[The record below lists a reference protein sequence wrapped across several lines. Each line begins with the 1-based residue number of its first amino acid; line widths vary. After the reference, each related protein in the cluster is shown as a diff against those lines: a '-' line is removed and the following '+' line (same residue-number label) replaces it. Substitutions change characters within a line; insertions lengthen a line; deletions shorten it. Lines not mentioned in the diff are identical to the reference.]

1 MVKTKPKG
9 SARSMKPFYTALTL
23 IAVVGA
29 ATLAYVA
36 SRPKAGARTLDPNLP
51 PAKAEGYF
59 AGNPTARVQVVEFAD
74 YECPSCMQ
82 FATITEPDVRTRLV
96 ETGQIGYR
104 FFDYPLPQHRN
115 TMSASNTAACANE
128 QGKFWPMHDRIFMG
142 QYDWNTQA
150 SRNPKGIFKGYA
162 KELGLDVDK
171 WEACFDS
178 QVHYRDI
185 EANRAEGE
193 RRAINSTPTFIFGS
207 RVRPGNI
214 GYDEFKAIVDSVASE
229 APAATAP
236 PAVAP
241 VATPVTGAAKPR

>member
-1 MVKTKPKG
+1 MVKASPRR
-9 SARSMKPFYTALTL
+9 SARSMKPFYTGLAL
-23 IAVVGA
+23 IAVAGA

-36 SRPKAGARTLDPNLP
+36 SQPKAGARTLDPNLP

-59 AGNPTARVQVVEFAD
+59 AGNAAARVQVVEFAD
-74 YECPSCMQ
+74 FECPSCMQ
-82 FATITEPDVRTRLV
+82 FSTITEPDVRTRLV

-115 TMSASNTAACANE
+115 TMAASNTAACANE

-142 QYDWNTQA
+142 QFDWNTQA

-162 KELGLDVDK
+162 KELGLDVGK
-171 WEACFDS
+171 WEACYDS

-193 RRAINSTPTFIFGS
+193 RRVINSTPTFIIGN

-214 GYDEFKAIVDSVASE
+214 GYDEFKAIVDSVA
-229 APAATAP
+229 ADATAASAAP
-236 PAVAP
+236 PA
-241 VATPVTGAAKPR
+241 TPATGAAKPR